1 MSDLWIYINILFLKK
16 EVIKNFNEESNANK
30 PYTMEVS
37 LVVCWPPPQIIIIV
51 RMLIAKYIIF
61 EYYTLKLL
69 VMRNVQKQLEIEVC
83 TCKIEK
89 TKIDYFRVTSQRP
102 WLLHFIWQFIK
113 L

>member
-1 MSDLWIYINILFLKK
+1 MKK
-16 EVIKNFNEESNANK
+16 VMLIS
-30 PYTMEVS
+30 PTQWR
-37 LVVCWPPPQIIIIV
+37 LVLLYADPPQIIIIV

-102 WLLHFIWQFIK
+102 WLLHFI
-113 L
+113 